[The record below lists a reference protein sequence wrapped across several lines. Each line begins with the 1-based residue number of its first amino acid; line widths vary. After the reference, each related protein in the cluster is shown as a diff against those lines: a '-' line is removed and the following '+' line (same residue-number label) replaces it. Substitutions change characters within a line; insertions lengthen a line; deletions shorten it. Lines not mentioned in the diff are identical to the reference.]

1 MRSSKT
7 YKPVLAV
14 VLPRFPYPLE
24 KGDKLRAYHQLVD
37 LSVHFEVHLICTTDI
52 EISTEDYQKVAD
64 LCSQIHVF
72 KLKKWRILMNL
83 ALSLLDQKPI
93 QVWYFHQQWIH
104 KKIQIILRE
113 IQPDHIYC
121 QLIRSSEYVKNYH
134 NCPKT
139 IDYMDAL
146 SKGMERRIERS
157 WGLKKWIFRIEHK
170 RLTTYERQIF
180 DYFEHQTI
188 ISAQDRNY
196 IMHPDRQSITL
207 IPNGVDQRFFEE
219 IKLQKKYTLVFT
231 GNMGY
236 PPNVEA
242 TEFIAKKIMPLVL
255 LQHPTVNCLI
265 SGANPAPHLRS
276 LEHPHFHIGGWVEDM
291 RTSYATSSIFI
302 APMMLGTGLQNK
314 LLEAM
319 AMGLPCITTS
329 LANNA
334 LMATPD
340 VQILIADDAAA
351 FANQIHRLLT
361 DRELYLRI
369 ATEGR
374 TFVKKQYQWQQA
386 TNRLVALI
394 QDSEHEQQKKPLL
407 SQ

>member
-1 MRSSKT
+1 M
-7 YKPVLAV
+7 AV

-37 LSVHFEVHLICTTDI
+37 LSAHFQIHLICTT
-52 EISTEDYQKVAD
+52 ETEVSKDDFQKVAAY
-64 LCSQIHVF
+64 CTKIHVF

-83 ALSLLDQKPI
+83 ALSLFDQKPI
-93 QVWYFHQQWIH
+93 QIWYFHQKWIH
-104 KKIQIILRE
+104 KKMQNILHE

-146 SKGMERRIERS
+146 SKGMERRIERN
-157 WGLKKWIFRIEHK
+157 WGIKKWIFKIEHK

-180 DYFEHQTI
+180 DYFERHTI

-196 IMHPDRQSITL
+196 IMHPDRESITL
-207 IPNGVDQRFFEE
+207 IPNGVDQRFFDE
-219 IKLQKKYTLVFT
+219 IQLQKKYTLVFT

-242 TEFIAKKIMPLVL
+242 TEFIAKKIMPLVI
-255 LQHPTVNCLI
+255 LQHPSVNCLI
-265 SGANPAPHLRS
+265 SGANPAPQLRS
-276 LEHPHFHIGGWVEDM
+276 LEHPNFQIGGWVEDM
-291 RTSYATSSIFI
+291 RTSYASSSIFI

-334 LMATPD
+334 LMATPG
-340 VQILIADDAAA
+340 VQILIADDAAT
-351 FANQIHRLLT
+351 FADQIHRLLT
-361 DRELYLRI
+361 DQDLYHRI
-369 ATEGR
+369 ASEGR
-374 TFVKKQYQWQQA
+374 AFVKSQYQWQQA
-386 TNRLVALI
+386 NNRLIELI
-394 QDSEHEQQKKPLL
+394 QRSER
-407 SQ
+407 